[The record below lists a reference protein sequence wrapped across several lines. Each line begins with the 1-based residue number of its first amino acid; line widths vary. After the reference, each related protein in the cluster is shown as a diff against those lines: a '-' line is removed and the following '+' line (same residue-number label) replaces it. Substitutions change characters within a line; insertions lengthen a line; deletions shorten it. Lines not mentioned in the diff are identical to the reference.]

1 MDQKSEFAASL
12 LIGRQA
18 AQDAESRRKPLW
30 IGHNQSQINCFCVV
44 TLCAS
49 GTPLEINF

>member
-1 MDQKSEFAASL
+1 MNQKNELAACL
-12 LIGRQA
+12 LISQHA